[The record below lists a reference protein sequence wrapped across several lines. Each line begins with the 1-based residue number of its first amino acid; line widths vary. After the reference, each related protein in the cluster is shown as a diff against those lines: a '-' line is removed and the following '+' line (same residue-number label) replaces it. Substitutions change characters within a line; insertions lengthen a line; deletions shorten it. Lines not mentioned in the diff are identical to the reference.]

1 MQDTNYFSLKQAGS
15 WAFKKKKIE
24 KKQIV
29 YKILLLL
36 LFIFLQ
42 C

>member
-15 WAFKKKKIE
+15 WAFKKKIE